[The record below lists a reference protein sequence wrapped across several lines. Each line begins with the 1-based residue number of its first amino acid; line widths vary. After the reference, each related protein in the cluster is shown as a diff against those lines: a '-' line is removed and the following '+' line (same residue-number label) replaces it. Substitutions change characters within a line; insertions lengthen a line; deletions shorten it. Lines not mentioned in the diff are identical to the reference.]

1 MAISPPIRAIIRVLD
16 RFLYRGSVSLSL
28 LRRATRWFAPR
39 SRWVRSECTFSAAF
53 HAERKPIVTFA
64 QLHLAERNGD
74 RPAGGSSIRL
84 DRETP
89 PQNLGILNRDISND
103 EARAR
108 FREKRILGSVR
119 PGWILM
125 DFRRT
130 ITRNESLAREHS
142 AQRCIAQTFNSSDPL
157 SGNVSDRS
165 IPNLKSNT
173 QQCFLV
179 ARIRWPRLP
188 LVYSWLARLRVDQR
202 NNRITR
208 AYEIYLN
215 KESHAVPETDN
226 RPVLRNGDEGG
237 KEKLATR
244 LNLTCIRNS
253 WLPKR
258 NWPWR
263 CTVTNMRIK
272 FYRSTRDNLLRICN
286 NV

>member
-1 MAISPPIRAIIRVLD
+1 MRVWRANTRLNA
-16 RFLYRGSVSLSL
+16 VSLKL
-28 LRRATRWFAPR
+28 
-39 SRWVRSECTFSAAF
+39 
-53 HAERKPIVTFA
+53 
-64 QLHLAERNGD
+64 
-74 RPAGGSSIRL
+74 SIL
-84 DRETP
+84 
-89 PQNLGILNRDISND
+89 
-103 EARAR
+103 
-108 FREKRILGSVR
+108 
-119 PGWILM
+119 
-125 DFRRT
+125 
-130 ITRNESLAREHS
+130 
-142 AQRCIAQTFNSSDPL
+142 DPL

-215 KESHAVPETDN
+215 KESHAIPETDN

-253 WLPKR
+253 
-258 NWPWR
+258 
-263 CTVTNMRIK
+263 
-272 FYRSTRDNLLRICN
+272 
-286 NV
+286 